1 MQIDEAREFIK
12 FLHGAVPWNGTWFG
26 EYAPGERGAYWWRKH
41 LDEAIAALI
50 AAPAAPQQAEPVAWM
65 AFGGALVHA
74 VTRNAMDPI
83 EAERFDVP
91 LYLHPPAAPQQ
102 AEPVAW
108 VRNLTDPQ
116 PHCVTGLQY
125 RTAAD
130 ADAGVQYIPVYLHP
144 PAAEVRLQGGLDNE
158 ELLEAWRTKVPGV
171 EPTDSDLRAFALGV
185 EFGTRGKRV
194 YFDERNSARDAW
206 RRRVKQCETLEAEVQ
221 RLRDALEQIEREA
234 NQPYIQRIAAAAL
247 KVGE

>member
-1 MQIDEAREFIK
+1 MSKWKLVPVEPTQAMIDATNSVPE
-12 FLHGAVPWNGTWFG
+12 GAGYLSCV
-26 EYAPGERGAYWWRKH
+26 RAYRAM
-41 LDEAIAALI
+41 LD
-50 AAPAAPQQAEPVAWM
+50 AAPAW
-65 AFGGALVHA
+65 
-74 VTRNAMDPI
+74 
-83 EAERFDVP
+83 
-91 LYLHPPAAPQQ
+91 Q

-206 RRRVKQCETLEAEVQ
+206 RPVFLHPPADEVQ

>member
-1 MQIDEAREFIK
+1 MSKWKLVPVEPTQAMIDATNSVPE
-12 FLHGAVPWNGTWFG
+12 GAGYLSCV
-26 EYAPGERGAYWWRKH
+26 RAYRAM
-41 LDEAIAALI
+41 LD
-50 AAPAAPQQAEPVAWM
+50 AAPAW
-65 AFGGALVHA
+65 
-74 VTRNAMDPI
+74 
-83 EAERFDVP
+83 
-91 LYLHPPAAPQQ
+91 Q

-221 RLRDALEQIEREA
+221 RLRDAAKKVIDAYAELYTCPEEIIDLRRALEVA
-234 NQPYIQRIAAAAL
+234 
-247 KVGE
+247 